1 MSNTDTDFIN
11 LDENPV
17 YANQISEFIQCLNL
31 SCLRFQRPQLYVIII
46 FVPVLFVHRLYHRD
60 NKKRPVTRAPAKRGS
75 ILVGFLLIRVEASN
89 TAGRVP

>member
-17 YANQISEFIQCLNL
+17 YANQISEFKQCLNL

-60 NKKRPVTRAPAKRGS
+60 NKKRLQLT
-75 ILVGFLLIRVEASN
+75 
-89 TAGRVP
+89 

>member
-60 NKKRPVTRAPAKRGS
+60 NKKTTTVNVRFFENLERTEICQS
-75 ILVGFLLIRVEASN
+75 FI
-89 TAGRVP
+89 